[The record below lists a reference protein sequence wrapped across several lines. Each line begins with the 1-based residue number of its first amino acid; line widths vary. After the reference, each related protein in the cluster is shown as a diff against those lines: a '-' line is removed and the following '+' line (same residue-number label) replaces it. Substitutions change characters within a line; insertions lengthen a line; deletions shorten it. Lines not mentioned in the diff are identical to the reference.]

1 MYFCMFMTDNMKVYI
16 LNDIDKST
24 QVNDLLNTLAPTSPE
39 VSEQRLLTLLGDE
52 SFQLFVAEGADG
64 VLAGMLTLTC
74 CHTLA
79 RSKYW
84 IEDVVVR
91 PEFRGQGIGRTLVE
105 AAVGHVRKAGVQA
118 SIYLTSNPSRQVARA
133 LYRSVG
139 FEDYDT
145 GVFKMEI

>member
-1 MYFCMFMTDNMKVYI
+1 MKVYI
-16 LNDIDKST
+16 LKETDNIT
-24 QVNDLLNTLAPTSPE
+24 QVNDLLHTLAPHMPE
-39 VSEQRLLTLLGDE
+39 VSQDRLQGLLQDDK
-52 SFQLFVAEGADG
+52 FHLFVAEDTQG
-64 VLAGMLTLTC
+64 VLGGMLTLTC
-74 CHTLA
+74 CQTLA

-91 PEFRGQGIGRTLVE
+91 PEARGQGIGRALVE
-105 AAVGHVRKAGVQA
+105 AAVSHVKATYGQA
-118 SIYLTSNPSRQVARA
+118 SIYLTSNPSRQAARA